1 MSSSSSSTRPKRSV
15 SALPTASASSQ
26 QPAAKKAV
34 KRHVTIAY
42 EPDSSSQKKTAT
54 SAAPANWEATWAE
67 LETMRA
73 LHPAPVDSM
82 GCDAMYDIKSVKELH
97 QLADDAAA
105 ARVARY
111 RVLVSLMLSSQTKD
125 TENAKAMQ
133 RLIESRQLTVDGI
146 IAIDDA
152 ALNDMIRNVGFHNKK
167 VVYLKKTAQMLKD
180 KFDSDVPKT
189 LAELVSLPGVGYK
202 MAHLALQ
209 AAWNITLGVSVDTH
223 VHRISARLGWT
234 KNAKTPGQTAD
245 QLESWLPHQH
255 WRRINHML
263 VGHGQTICTP
273 VAPKCADCSLFAKGL
288 CKRVGLGKGPARR
301 KSSAGDDEEDDDDDE

>member
-1 MSSSSSSTRPKRSV
+1 
-15 SALPTASASSQ
+15 
-26 QPAAKKAV
+26 
-34 KRHVTIAY
+34 VTIAY
-42 EPDSSSQKKTAT
+42 EAEHGGKKP
-54 SAAPANWEATWAE
+54 SAAAPDKWEAAWSE
-67 LETMRA
+67 LEAMRA
-73 LHPAPVDSM
+73 AHPAPVDSM
-82 GCDAMYDIKSVKELH
+82 GCDAMYDIASVKQLH
-97 QLADDAAA
+97 GLADDEQA
-105 ARVARY
+105 ARIARY

-180 KFDSDVPKT
+180 RFASDVPKT
-189 LAELVSLPGVGYK
+189 LADLVSLPGVGHK

-273 VAPKCADCSLFAKGL
+273 VAPKCADCSLYEKGL

-301 KSSAGDDEEDDDDDE
+301 KSNGDVEDDGDDDAEEEEEAAE